1 MNTQPDQPDESDD
14 PAESGVVET
23 KKSQAQND
31 KNSDTELKHSN
42 KSERENQTKNINQ
55 DRGGSVEP
63 SGSSGSSDRESKSIP
78 INRIIRSQNQNISL
92 PQLLKR

>member
-1 MNTQPDQPDESDD
+1 MNLITLQEG
-14 PAESGVVET
+14 GVVET

-55 DRGGSVEP
+55 DRGGSVKP
-63 SGSSGSSDRESKSIP
+63 SGLSGSSGRESKSMP
-78 INRIIRSQNQNISL
+78 INEIVRSQSQNISKL
-92 PQLLKR
+92 QLLKR